1 MTVSSLH
8 PMARQSLPEASRP
21 ACRGEQACDW
31 QGRLNEGERRSRAPS
46 SQWRCAVEDAREL
59 RERLAATEGPAG
71 AWTMSLTAAELRLL
85 PYLATHLT
93 FREIASRLFV
103 SRSTV
108 KTEALS
114 IYRKLTAS
122 SRSEAVERAVEVGL
136 LDGSI
141 FPPRVNFNQ

>member
-1 MTVSSLH
+1 
-8 PMARQSLPEASRP
+8 
-21 ACRGEQACDW
+21 
-31 QGRLNEGERRSRAPS
+31 
-46 SQWRCAVEDAREL
+46 
-59 RERLAATEGPAG
+59 
-71 AWTMSLTAAELRLL
+71 MSLTAAELRLL